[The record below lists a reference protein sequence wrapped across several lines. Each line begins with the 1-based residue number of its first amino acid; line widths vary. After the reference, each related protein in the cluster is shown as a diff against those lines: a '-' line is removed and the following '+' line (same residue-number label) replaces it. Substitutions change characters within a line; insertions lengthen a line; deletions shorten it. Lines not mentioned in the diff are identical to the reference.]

1 MLYKNDEPYR
11 LAPND
16 VKTIKE
22 RFKKFPLIIK
32 YPPERIKK
40 SRTKENKVPDQPTSI
55 SFDLFATV
63 KTNTGADLWRYAENV
78 IIGKHGIK
86 KYTPRKFRFTGLIV
100 LKETDIELAWFLYTK
115 SPYCQNGLNAG
126 KSIKF
131 IFEDKINEAEARAE
145 MESIRTTVKALIWG
159 KELGLSE
166 KRLRDLAKAYFINN
180 VDELTFAQVKMAV
193 ESKITSDPTNGY
205 QKFIE
210 MTRMDEIIKTRVR
223 MQTLMDAGIIIF
235 DTAKRQ
241 WKWKEAEKG
250 SELICKIA
258 PAANP
263 NDTLYDYFMGNSDFQ
278 EMVEIVE
285 RTKLGL
291 SANKEDVE

>member
-1 MLYKNDEPYR
+1 MLYKNGEPYR
-11 LAPND
+11 LLPND
-16 VKTIKE
+16 VKTITEK
-22 RFKKFPLIIK
+22 FKKFPLIIK
-32 YPPERIKK
+32 YPPERVKR
-40 SRTKENKVPDQPTSI
+40 SRTKENKTPDQPTSI

-63 KTNTGADLWRYAENV
+63 KTKTGADLWRYAENV
-78 IIGKHGIK
+78 IVGAHGVK
-86 KYTPRKFRFTGLIV
+86 KYTPRKFRYTGLMV

-131 IFEDKINEAEARAE
+131 MFEDKFNEAEARAE

-159 KELGLSE
+159 KELSLSE
-166 KRLRDLAKAYFINN
+166 QKMRLLAKAYNINN
-180 VDELTFAQVKMAV
+180 VDDLSFNQVRAAIDNL
-193 ESKITSDPTNGY
+193 ITSDPEHGY
-205 QKFIE
+205 QKFID
-210 MTRMDEIIKTRVR
+210 MTRMDELINTRVR
-223 MQTLMDAGIIIF
+223 LQNLIDAEIIIF
-235 DTAKRQ
+235 DNGKRV

-263 NDTLYDYFMGNSDFQ
+263 NDTLYDFFMGNMEFH

-285 RTKLGL
+285 KTKRLT
-291 SANKEDVE
+291 KDPE